1 MRFCVQ
7 SEYDPLVHVVMG
19 LGRGYHRD
27 PTRVEIANS
36 THQKT
41 LDAMGHP
48 TERQVVEEFAGF
60 KAAME
65 AAGVQVHEPDLAADT
80 VQDQTCPRDIAFV
93 IGDTLVIAGMR
104 HAGRVDEIDAVRGIL
119 AGFDGPQIAV
129 PKGLTLEGGDVI
141 VHRDVVFVGA
151 GQRSDP
157 EGTAFLIEQFPD
169 HDVIAVPTKGL
180 SEGEEVLHLDC
191 AFNPL
196 GLGHA
201 LIYPEGLAQIPNE
214 MRGFDWIEVTREE
227 AQALATNVV
236 SVAPDRII
244 ARDHPSCARVNAE
257 LRRAG
262 YRVDEVTFD
271 AVPSTGGSFRCATL
285 PLTRGL

>member
-1 MRFCVQ
+1 MKYQVH
-7 SEYDPLVHVVMG
+7 SEFGLLSHVVMG

-27 PTRVEIANS
+27 PDLVEIANS
-36 THQKT
+36 THRKT
-41 LDAMGHP
+41 LESNGHP
-48 TERQVVEEFAGF
+48 SEREVVAEFAAF

-65 AAGVQVHEPDLAADT
+65 AARVQVHEPDLAADS

-104 HAGRVDEIDAVRGIL
+104 DAGRLDEIDAVRGIL
-119 AGFDGPQIAV
+119 AGFDGPEIAA
-129 PKGLTLEGGDVI
+129 PQGLTLEGGDVV
-141 VHRDVVFVGA
+141 VHGACVFVGS

-157 EGTAFLIEQFPD
+157 QGAAFLAAQFPN
-169 HDVIAVPTKGL
+169 HRVISVPIKRL

-201 LIYPEGLAQIPNE
+201 LIYPAGLAEVPE
-214 MRGFDWIEVTREE
+214 DMRAFDWIEVTREE
-227 AQALATNVV
+227 AQALATNVF
-236 SVAPDRII
+236 SVTPDRII
-244 ARDHPSCARVNAE
+244 ARDHPSCTRVNTE

-262 YRVDEVTFD
+262 YQVDEVRFD

-285 PLTRGL
+285 PLMRSV